1 MLNRKN
7 ILIAIASLIIGVL
20 IASSCEGKRTEIKTI
35 TKTKV
40 VEVRDTLILKDTIVK
55 PKKVYVSKTNTK
67 VVYVDKPDSIPT
79 IQANKYNQRIVGN
92 RSVADV
98 EVLTTGELLD
108 LKAVVT
114 CKDSIIEKETII
126 TKSKSNVFVSGGVG
140 FDGQGTI
147 RDINV
152 GLDYNIKNDLLIGI
166 EAGYD
171 LNVQQPFVG
180 IRVGFSL

>member
-1 MLNRKN
+1 MIKRRTL
-7 ILIAIASLIIGVL
+7 LVALVSLIIGIL
-20 IASSCEGKRTEIKTI
+20 LASSCEGKEPEVKTI
-35 TKTKV
+35 TKTRV
-40 VEVRDTLILKDTIVK
+40 VKVRDTLVIKDTIVK
-55 PKKVYVSKTNTK
+55 PKKVYVNKTNTE
-67 VVYVDKPDSIPT
+67 VIYIDKPDSIPT
-79 IQANKYNQRIVGN
+79 LEANKYNQRIIGS

-108 LKAVVT
+108 LKAIVT

-140 FDGQGTI
+140 FNPQGGI
-147 RDINV
+147 RDLNV
-152 GLDYNIKNDLLIGI
+152 GLDYNIKNSVLIGV

-180 IRVGFSL
+180 LRVGFSL

>member
-7 ILIAIASLIIGVL
+7 IIIAIAFLIIGVL
-20 IASSCEGKRTEIKTI
+20 IAGSCEGKGSEVKTI

-40 VEVRDTLILKDTIVK
+40 VEVKDTLVLRDTIVK
-55 PKKVYVSKTNTK
+55 PKKVYVNKTNTE
-67 VVYVDKPDSIPT
+67 VVYVEKPDSVET
-79 IQANKYNQRIVGN
+79 VKANKYNQRIIGN

-126 TKSKSNVFVSGGVG
+126 IKSKSNVFVSGGVG
-140 FDGQGTI
+140 FNPQGSV
-147 RDINV
+147 RDLNV
-152 GLDYNIKNDLLIGI
+152 GLDYNVKNKVLIGV

-180 IRVGFSL
+180 FRMGFSL